1 MIETFFLEFHRLVHV
16 LQSWKRKE
24 FCQDFR
30 ISSSG
35 FFFFPKSSHLKLVCT
50 VFLSFCCQ
58 VHRFPIWQQKLQWA
72 HQNNNIF
79 FKSCNYGLESLFLF
93 QNMYLHDYCNHRFTK
108 LFLHYIGIY
117 KPIQYIQLENS
128 IAIWIF
134 GAVVVQYCNAIFFCI
149 GPFSS
154 ICHTFMFNAQCDEII
169 EIVQK
174 KIFFKN

>member
-1 MIETFFLEFHRLVHV
+1 MCCKVEKGKNFVRTFESLVV
-16 LQSWKRKE
+16 
-24 FCQDFR
+24 D
-30 ISSSG
+30 

-72 HQNNNIF
+72 NQNNNIF

-154 ICHTFMFNAQCDEII
+154 ICHTLMFNAQCDEII